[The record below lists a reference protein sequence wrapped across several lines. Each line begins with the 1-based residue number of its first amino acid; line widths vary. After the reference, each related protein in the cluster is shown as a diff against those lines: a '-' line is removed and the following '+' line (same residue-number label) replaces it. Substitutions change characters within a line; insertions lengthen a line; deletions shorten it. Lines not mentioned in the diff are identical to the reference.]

1 MIESELLRS
10 QMLDDLTNA
19 SGAVLVVRL
28 EDGSTRL
35 QAFGDDNR
43 LFAGALLGIQ
53 RMVREHFKLED
64 GRD

>member
-1 MIESELLRS
+1 
-10 QMLDDLTNA
+10 MLDDLTNA

-53 RMVREHFKLED
+53 RMVKEHFKLED